1 VGNAQEWGYAPIQ
14 LVTQDDANK
23 KDKVD
28 TFHIVDM
35 LQQMHHGEHYIGSGF
50 SIQDAI
56 TNLWSEGGDSV
67 SAKNQLYKLDW
78 NGVTSIEV
86 ATVKAGHDYFQSVQ

>member
-1 VGNAQEWGYAPIQ
+1 MGNAQEWGYAPIQ

-56 TNLWSEGGDSV
+56 TNLWTEGGTV
-67 SAKNQLYKLDW
+67 SLQRTNCINW
-78 NGVTSIEV
+78 IGM
-86 ATVKAGHDYFQSVQ
+86 G